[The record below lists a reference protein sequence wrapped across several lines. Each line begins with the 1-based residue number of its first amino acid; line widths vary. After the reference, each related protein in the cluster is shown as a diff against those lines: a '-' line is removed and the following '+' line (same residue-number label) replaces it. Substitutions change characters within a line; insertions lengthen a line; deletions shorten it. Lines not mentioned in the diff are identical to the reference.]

1 VKSGELQKEYN
12 TVVTVLSKAIMS
24 SNDDYEEEE
33 ITLPVLKYGYRE
45 TPMTWPDLVQ
55 MIRVEQNLDKLGRS
69 VPQQR
74 EYELYKRRLLR
85 EWRSVNDYVLCEKF
99 GVERCVDLSS
109 GLFSAGDEST
119 EQTQKNVTIVLG
131 RNDFPYSME
140 DSIEHWILW
149 KLGGSC
155 VEQDILNALKE
166 LGDKVADQPHDTVE
180 FLHWINP
187 PHLQSL
193 PGIDHVHI
201 LCQVIRP

>member
-1 VKSGELQKEYN
+1 
-12 TVVTVLSKAIMS
+12 MS
-24 SNDDYEEEE
+24 LKDDFEEEE

-45 TPMTWPDLVQ
+45 TPMSWPDLVQ
-55 MIRVEQNLDKLGRS
+55 IIQVEQNLDKLARS

-74 EYELYKRRLLR
+74 EYERYKRRLLR
-85 EWRSVNDYVLCEKF
+85 EWRSIHDYVLCEKF
-99 GVERCVDLSS
+99 GVERRPAST

-119 EQTQKNVTIVLG
+119 KQKQRNVTIVLV

-140 DSIEHWILW
+140 DSIEHWVLW

-155 VEQDILNALKE
+155 VEQDDLLNAMKQ
-166 LGDKVADQPHDTVE
+166 LGDKVADQPHNKVE

-201 LCQVIRP
+201 LCRVIRP